1 MLATIFLGYPSF
13 SKFRK
18 IKSALFKTLSCFIF
32 LSGPWHFAIAS
43 ALSDATSLHL
53 DAVKELRVDHSP
65 SGNVRAVF
73 GPIRNPIPSK
83 LVQTDVTAAAAGFF
97 RYHADAFS
105 LQPETTFE
113 LTHKG
118 RTTQGQLY
126 VRLAQRHKGIRVL
139 WSEAVLRY
147 YDPSTIRHAIFDFD
161 PSVDDISLVPTLS
174 EQDALERARKF
185 VPNGDVNGPIELV
198 LYPSEMDH
206 RLKQDMLAWAIGIS
220 GTDWK
225 GNFRSVALLIDAHGG
240 RILKNIDRVMESVE
254 TAEVY
259 VYDTAPQGG
268 SESCPH
274 GHSGSLVPYPSIH
287 RDIDMLYVFLLPE
300 STISSYHYFSHNFQ
314 WRSLDNDDQ
323 DLKACAHLRGDGAWY
338 DVGLEMIA
346 FGRGW
351 VTQDIVTHEFTHG
364 IEHHLH
370 QANETTPFPYTGLR
384 GAISESF
391 ADVFGAFHDDLN
403 WTIGEWSPRGTIRN
417 LQEPGLIFRCL
428 PGNPDLDRP
437 CPDHVKD
444 LYCGR
449 ENACGTHFNNNI
461 LNHAAYELATNWNPD
476 SAGDNREE
484 VGKIYFDVLRTELTS
499 QSGFLDVRKGV
510 VGEVADRYNTTK
522 ITAAQMAFDDVGLVE
537 DWETP
542 IDCLTDDVCD
552 GSGPGQGGSCLT
564 ELYIEEEETG
574 GMDTTDSFSDDATS
588 YTTLM
593 QETIKLRNEVLS
605 KSDLGKHYMNSYDSH
620 VSSMAWVLL
629 TNPRIFNAGS
639 VVFPAFLPGI
649 LELRRVSD
657 TSTIVT
663 QDLIDKM
670 EGFLEDVAKATD
682 DSSLSTMLN
691 TELDRLDWDA
701 LAGKTFAEAWEYMIE
716 NIELP

>member
-139 WSEAVLRY
+139 WSEAILRY

-225 GNFRSVALLIDAHGG
+225 GNFRSVALFIDAHGG
-240 RILKNIDRVMESVE
+240 RILKNIDRVMESVDTE
-254 TAEVY
+254 
-259 VYDTAPQGG
+259 VYDTRHGG
-268 SESCPH
+268 SVECP
-274 GHSGSLVPYPSIH
+274 GGQFGSLVSYPSFDWDIH
-287 RDIDMLYVFLLPE
+287 ALYDFLSKSPLA
-300 STISSYHYFSHNFQ
+300 SYWYFRENFF
-314 WRSLDNDDQ
+314 WYSLDNNDQ
-323 DLKACAHLRGDGAWY
+323 KLKACAHLGRGAFY
-338 DVGLEMIA
+338 HPKSEMFT
-346 FGRGW
+346 FGTGW

-364 IEHHLH
+364 IEHHIIRE
-370 QANETTPFPYTGLR
+370 AEGTTTFPYKGLR

-391 ADVFGAFHDDLN
+391 ADVFGAFHDDQN
-403 WTIGEWSPRGTIRN
+403 WTVGEGTPAIRN
-417 LQEPGLIFRCL
+417 LEEPGRISQCL
-428 PGNPDLDRP
+428 PHLSDLKRP

-444 LYCGR
+444 LYCGTQ
-449 ENACGTHFNNNI
+449 NDCGIHFNNNI
-461 LNHAAYELATNWNPD
+461 LNHAAYKLATNWNPD
-476 SAGDNREE
+476 SPGDNRRE
-484 VGKIYFDVLRTELTS
+484 VGKIYFDVFRTKLTS

-510 VGEVADRYNTTK
+510 VREVEDHRYLTK
-522 ITAAQMAFDDVGLVE
+522 IPAAKQAFDDVGLVE

-542 IDCLTDDVCD
+542 IDCLVCD
-552 GSGPGQGGSCLT
+552 VPGSREGGSCLT

-574 GMDTTDSFSDDATS
+574 GMDTTDSFSDDAAS

-605 KSDLGKHYMNSYDSH
+605 KSALGKHYMNSYDSH

-629 TNPRIFNAGS
+629 ANPRIFNAGS